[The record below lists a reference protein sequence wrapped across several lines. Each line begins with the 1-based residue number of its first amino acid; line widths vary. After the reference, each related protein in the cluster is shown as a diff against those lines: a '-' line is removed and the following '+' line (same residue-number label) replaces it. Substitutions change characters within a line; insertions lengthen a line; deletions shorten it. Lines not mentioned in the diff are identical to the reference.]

1 MACTDDDAPAE
12 MEDKSSWYGQA
23 ADYWKVR
30 AADYWKVRNTGAVS
44 WRNDQYRFGHFA
56 SLFEIF
62 ARKINLVKDGAC

>member
-12 MEDKSSWYGQA
+12 MEDKSSWYGQ
-23 ADYWKVR
+23 

-56 SLFEIF
+56 SLFETF